1 MKINGR
7 VIGDSESPYV
17 IAELSANHNGSL
29 GTALKLVE
37 LAKKSGADA
46 IKLQTY
52 TADTLTIDASSPDF
66 VIDSGLWKGRTLYE
80 LYDQAHTPWE
90 WHPAIF
96 AKAREVDISIFSSPF
111 DLGAIELLESLG
123 APAYKIASFEL
134 IDHELVAA
142 VARTKKPLILS
153 TGLANYEEIAES
165 LEVALSSGATSE
177 QIALLHCLSA
187 YPADPAEYKLHT
199 IQELKKSF
207 AVEVGLSD
215 HSLGNSVAV
224 SAVALGANLVEKH
237 FTSDKE
243 AGGPDDSFSM
253 DANDLQSLKLS
264 LDVAW
269 KARGFDNYRTQPGEA
284 PNLRFRRSLY
294 VVEDIPSGTTISQK
308 QVRAIRPGY
317 GVAPKHLPDII
328 GKTYSRALKRG
339 EPITPS
345 ILSELTTEN

>member
-1 MKINGR
+1 MQIDGR
-7 VIGDSESPYV
+7 LIGDLTRPYV

-29 GTALKLVE
+29 DTALGLIE
-37 LAKKSGADA
+37 LAKTNGADA

-52 TADTLTIDASSPDF
+52 TADTLTIDASTPDF
-66 VIDSGLWKGRTLYE
+66 VIDSGLWKGRTLYD
-80 LYDQAHTPWE
+80 LYGQAHTPWE
-90 WHPAIF
+90 WHPALF
-96 AKAREVDISIFSSPF
+96 AKAREVGISIFSSPF
-111 DLGAIELLESLG
+111 DVGAIELLESLN

-134 IDHELVAA
+134 VDLELVAA
-142 VARTKKPLILS
+142 VARTKKPLIFS
-153 TGLANYEEIAES
+153 TGLANHEEIGEA
-165 LEVALSSGATSE
+165 LEVARSAGAKEE

-207 AVEVGLSD
+207 GLEVGLSD
-215 HSLGNSVAV
+215 HALGNAVAIA
-224 SAVALGANLVEKH
+224 AVALGANLVEKH

-253 DANDLQSLKLS
+253 DSDDLQSLRFS
-264 LDVAW
+264 LDAAW
-269 KARGFDNYRTQPGEA
+269 GARGFDDYRIQPGEA

-294 VVEDIPSGTTISQK
+294 VVEDIPSGTTISPK

-317 GVAPKHLPDII
+317 GIAPKHLAEII
-328 GKTYSRALKRG
+328 GKTSPRALKRG
-339 EPITPS
+339 EPVTPS